1 MSNSSTTTDS
11 DLIEPIHPGEIDAIA
26 PLQSA
31 SPARPDPC
39 CGRSLVMLE
48 GHIAGSDD
56 PEEAEALGWY
66 FASWPT
72 PFADEGAARAH
83 LGDDAIVEAWIADL
97 EPAPEGLHPRF
108 DPDVLEGTIA
118 AVHVPRW
125 TEWEGSR
132 CRRSR
137 SLPGTG
143 SSRQRTRTSWCVD
156 GRAPCGSTSTGG
168 ATMRTSMPSTS
179 GSRRSDTGSGEIR
192 VDRGAR
198 SHADS
203 AAASRSRRTAWC
215 PVTIHPGRSQSV
227 RVPAGTRHCPRRSGR
242 SRW

>member
-1 MSNSSTTTDS
+1 
-11 DLIEPIHPGEIDAIA
+11 
-26 PLQSA
+26 
-31 SPARPDPC
+31 
-39 CGRSLVMLE
+39 MLE
-48 GHIAGSDD
+48 GHVAGSDD
-56 PEEAEALGWY
+56 PEEAAALGWY

-156 GRAPCGSTSTGG
+156 GRAPCGSTSTGEPRC
-168 ATMRTSMPSTS
+168 APRCL
-179 GSRRSDTGSGEIR
+179 RR
-192 VDRGAR
+192 VDRGAPTL
-198 SHADS
+198 A
-203 AAASRSRRTAWC
+203 
-215 PVTIHPGRSQSV
+215 
-227 RVPAGTRHCPRRSGR
+227 RVRSGSTAALGR
-242 SRW
+242 TPIVQQHRALAGRRGAP